1 MERIVQF
8 LRAALSEDGQQLAPT
23 GNGLYAV
30 TSGGGSGQPEVKL
43 TTQRDQ
49 SLVRQDV
56 QLLGLDHPLV
66 ASLME
71 RYRSLPPHE
80 IGTQVRSPDGRKGVL
95 AIWSVTTHGE
105 RGETKTLVVP
115 LAIDTSGQRLPSWE
129 RQPNRLFQADPAEG
143 KGSSFSSVLGEIIEP
158 MLQRELQHRGIS
170 GAPRGYDAKLIG
182 WIEVIC

>member
-1 MERIVQF
+1 AIGAGIDDSAPWKAEETIIDLSQLPVLSGFSRFGGCHLHLPRFGGCHLHLPVTFTSPDTSAGMERIVQF

-115 LAIDTSGQRLPSWE
+115 LAIDTSG
-129 RQPNRLFQADPAEG
+129 
-143 KGSSFSSVLGEIIEP
+143 
-158 MLQRELQHRGIS
+158 
-170 GAPRGYDAKLIG
+170 
-182 WIEVIC
+182 